1 MAEQSTTSQFLIASG
16 SVEVKVNGKLLI
28 TANIGISTVITNSF
42 MGVKKMMDKK
52 LSPGKNEHKMSEA
65 VRPLQGDDWCG
76 QLNTKINSLCISFKL
91 QNNIRT
97 FGKFA
102 TRSSRIIMR

>member
-65 VRPLQGDDWCG
+65 VLPLW
-76 QLNTKINSLCISFKL
+76 
-91 QNNIRT
+91 
-97 FGKFA
+97 
-102 TRSSRIIMR
+102 